1 MANVT
6 SVRIEEPLSKRLA
19 ELANSISRSKAWVIN
34 QALREYIERD
44 TLKKQ
49 RWRET
54 ETALA
59 AIESG
64 DIYEAAAVH
73 DWMDSWFSEAE
84 KPVPH
89 RS

>member
-6 SVRIEEPLSKRLA
+6 SVRIEEPLAERLA
-19 ELANSISRSKAWVIN
+19 ELANALSRPKGWVIN

-59 AIESG
+59 AIEAG
-64 DIYEAAAVH
+64 DVYTEEAVH
-73 DWMDSWFSEAE
+73 DWMDSWFSEEE
-84 KPVPH
+84 KPAPH
-89 RS
+89 QS